1 MQTLFAALIFLFLS
15 FQLLASGD
23 HKEQQGKEHGVDH
36 ALEKGEKK
44 GEEHGKDQGEDH
56 GDEHGEEQ
64 ELPSGITYFNDEKGE
79 FSLKPQVIKNFGIE
93 TSNVSSSG
101 NTFQVPETAIV
112 RSLLKTSV
120 FLFKDDKFRDVEVK
134 VITHG
139 SGIATVQLQSTFQ
152 SFKIVTKGVNFL
164 KTIQLSLEEGPSE
177 GHGH

>member
-1 MQTLFAALIFLFLS
+1 MQTLFATLIFVFLS

-23 HKEQQGKEHGVDH
+23 HKENDGHEKSGQEQSKEHGK
-36 ALEKGEKK
+36 E
-44 GEEHGKDQGEDH
+44 GEDH

-64 ELPSGITYFNDEKGE
+64 ELPSGITYFNDEQGE
-79 FSLKPQVIKNFGIE
+79 FSLKPNVIKNFGIE
-93 TSNVSSSG
+93 TSNVSLSG
-101 NTFQVPETAIV
+101 NTFQVPESAIV

-120 FLFKDDKFRDVEVK
+120 FLFKDDKFKDVEVK

-139 SGIATVQLQSTFQ
+139 SGIATVQLQSAFQ
-152 SFKIVTKGVNFL
+152 NFKIVTKGVNFL

>member
-1 MQTLFAALIFLFLS
+1 MQTLFATLIFLFLS

-23 HKEQQGKEHGVDH
+23 HKEQQGKEHDVDH
-36 ALEKGEKK
+36 VLEKGEKNSD
-44 GEEHGKDQGEDH
+44 EHGEHGE
-56 GDEHGEEQ
+56 EHGEEQ

-79 FSLKPQVIKNFGIE
+79 FSLKAQVIKNFGIE

-112 RSLLKTSV
+112 RSLMKTSV

-139 SGIATVQLQSTFQ
+139 SGIATVQLQSIFQ
-152 SFKIVTKGVNFL
+152 NFKIVTKGVNFL